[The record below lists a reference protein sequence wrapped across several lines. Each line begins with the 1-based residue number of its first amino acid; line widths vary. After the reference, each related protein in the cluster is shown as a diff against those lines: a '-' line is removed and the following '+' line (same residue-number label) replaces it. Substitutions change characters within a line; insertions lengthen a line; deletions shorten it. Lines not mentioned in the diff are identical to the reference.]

1 MSSVQ
6 VQHEVL
12 CLFTNSLLL
21 RQALHYFALPRDC
34 SLLSHESVLLSVRFL
49 CLPKNHI
56 KLQGEMYDQSKSSNV
71 IIFWVLQVSPT
82 HVGFFFPSVGDMW
95 AAAKKLFRQ
104 PSDEPQWTFVKD
116 YERSFSVFHNW
127 NVTSDHWEK
136 DKRAAWE
143 PNRKT
148 FWTLGPSS
156 RSVSEKQF

>member
-1 MSSVQ
+1 MKFYVFSQTVCCSDRPCITTRLFSAVSWICTSLCQ
-6 VQHEVL
+6 V
-12 CLFTNSLLL
+12 FKS
-21 RQALHYFALPRDC
+21 
-34 SLLSHESVLLSVRFL
+34 
-49 CLPKNHI
+49 PKNHI
-56 KLQGEMYDQSKSSNV
+56 KLQGEMYDQSKGSNV

-95 AAAKKLFRQ
+95 AAAKKLFCQ

-116 YERSFSVFHNW
+116 YEGSFSVFHNW

-156 RSVSEKQF
+156 CSISEKQF